1 MDRKSEKL
9 VAAYQEGRLIEV
21 AYEMSHGCK
30 ENRLSVSGLLAEL
43 HNKGDIDLIDA
54 FSGLQKNTPNGPD
67 FFLSRHLFEKALP
80 TLIASV
86 VEVMVCIQHLATEA
100 GNDLAAN
107 TVFEP
112 FIDFL
117 AADPSRPS
125 QALEAIR
132 EFPGKWASFVCP
144 AILAGT
150 RINLEEYFGHA
161 VKLVAHELA
170 DISRNAIYVLGRIPY
185 PEGSSYTKRAMEQVA
200 HTVKQKSDDA
210 DMAVV
215 IKTTS
220 SIARID
226 STLGEKSH
234 EVISIALAKGSDL
247 ALHAATE
254 EFGFHTNDLPGQ
266 LLNIFISHIPRIK
279 SENKGSIDN
288 IDFGISALFK
298 KDTNLAIECL
308 ENILLSNR
316 DTSSL
321 KMFDSVIHEILSM
334 GLSTLNHL
342 LTRWFIKGDRVLCTA
357 IREILESVHGNQ
369 MKLEIDPKA
378 LPNNDPITFILLAHK
393 AIGYLFFKPVTA
405 SSIIVSLLRVAKD
418 DAAMKDLEELL
429 LDPIL
434 MNYPGSVPDFLECQ
448 VSKEPENVSAFI
460 KSVMAR
466 FDKYMENIRGIGEIP
481 ELLPALK
488 QREAYTRN
496 FNRQMSA
503 SYKQAMKGSI
513 VEMIATKSVI
523 LYGRSSINYV
533 QQGTSGPSRMEIPMQ
548 AHSVEMEFP
557 RRHNLDPFGL
567 EYMLRLFRAERLVA
581 R

>member
-1 MDRKSEKL
+1 
-9 VAAYQEGRLIEV
+9 
-21 AYEMSHGCK
+21 
-30 ENRLSVSGLLAEL
+30 
-43 HNKGDIDLIDA
+43 
-54 FSGLQKNTPNGPD
+54 
-67 FFLSRHLFEKALP
+67 
-80 TLIASV
+80 
-86 VEVMVCIQHLATEA
+86 
-100 GNDLAAN
+100 
-107 TVFEP
+107 
-112 FIDFL
+112 
-117 AADPSRPS
+117 
-125 QALEAIR
+125 
-132 EFPGKWASFVCP
+132 
-144 AILAGT
+144 
-150 RINLEEYFGHA
+150 
-161 VKLVAHELA
+161 
-170 DISRNAIYVLGRIPY
+170 
-185 PEGSSYTKRAMEQVA
+185 
-200 HTVKQKSDDA
+200 
-210 DMAVV
+210 
-215 IKTTS
+215 
-220 SIARID
+220 
-226 STLGEKSH
+226 
-234 EVISIALAKGSDL
+234 
-247 ALHAATE
+247 
-254 EFGFHTNDLPGQ
+254 
-266 LLNIFISHIPRIK
+266 
-279 SENKGSIDN
+279 
-288 IDFGISALFK
+288 
-298 KDTNLAIECL
+298 
-308 ENILLSNR
+308 
-316 DTSSL
+316 
-321 KMFDSVIHEILSM
+321 
-334 GLSTLNHL
+334 
-342 LTRWFIKGDRVLCTA
+342 
-357 IREILESVHGNQ
+357 

-513 VEMIATKSVI
+513 VEMIPTKSVI

>member
-1 MDRKSEKL
+1 MDRKPEKL
-9 VAAYQEGRLIEV
+9 LAAHKEGRLIEV
-21 AYEMSHGCK
+21 AYEMSHGGR
-30 ENRLSVSGLLAEL
+30 ENRLSVSDLLAEL

-67 FFLSRHLFEKALP
+67 FFSSRHLFEKALP
-80 TLIASV
+80 TLTASV

-117 AADPSRPS
+117 ATDPTRPS
-125 QALEAIR
+125 QALDAIHEA
-132 EFPGKWASFVCP
+132 PDKWASFVFP

-150 RINLEEYFGHA
+150 RISLEEYFWHA
-161 VKLVAHELA
+161 VKLVDHASA
-170 DISRNAIYVLGRIPY
+170 DIGRNAIYALGRIPY
-185 PEGSSYTKRAMEQVA
+185 PEGSPYPKRVMEQVVHA
-200 HTVKQKSDDA
+200 VKKKSDDA

-220 SIARID
+220 SLARINA
-226 STLGEKSH
+226 TLEEKSH
-234 EVISIALAKGSDL
+234 EVISIALEKGSDL
-247 ALHAATE
+247 ALYAATE

-279 SENKGSIDN
+279 SENKGAIDN